1 MVEPLDPSR
10 EYTHQRLRGAAVNV
24 RDVEEWF
31 VREVLPLETTLT
43 HFLRRNWRKKSEI
56 PDLRQEVYAR
66 VYEAALTEIPGNI
79 KPFVLAT
86 ARNLLINEMRRDRVV
101 SIEAVADLEKVDIGS
116 PEVPQDRALIARQ
129 ELRLL
134 QDALAKL
141 PRRCRQAVTLRKLEG
156 LSRREIAVRM
166 GVSDNTVRRH
176 LIDGMRVLAEKLHGD
191 ETKPEGAQ

>member
-1 MVEPLDPSR
+1 MS
-10 EYTHQRLRGAAVNV
+10 V

-43 HFLRRNWRKKSEI
+43 HFLRRNWRKKNEI

-86 ARNLLINEMRRDRVV
+86 ARNLLINQMRRDRVV
-101 SIEAVADLEKVDIGS
+101 SIEAVADLEKVDVS
-116 PEVPQDRALIARQ
+116 APEVPQDRALIARE
-129 ELRLL
+129 ELRRL
-134 QDALAKL
+134 QDALTKL

-176 LIDGMRVLAEKLHGD
+176 LIDGMRILAEKLHGD
-191 ETKPEGAQ
+191 EAKPERAQ

>member
-10 EYTHQRLRGAAVNV
+10 EHTPQRLRGAAVSV

-43 HFLRRNWRKKSEI
+43 HFLRRNWRKKNEI

-86 ARNLLINEMRRDRVV
+86 ARNLLINQMRRDRVV
-101 SIEAVADLEKVDIGS
+101 SIEAVADLEKVDVS
-116 PEVPQDRALIARQ
+116 APEVPQDRALIARE
-129 ELRLL
+129 ELRRL
-134 QDALAKL
+134 QDALTKL

-176 LIDGMRVLAEKLHGD
+176 LIDGMRILAEKLHGD
-191 ETKPEGAQ
+191 EAKPERAQ